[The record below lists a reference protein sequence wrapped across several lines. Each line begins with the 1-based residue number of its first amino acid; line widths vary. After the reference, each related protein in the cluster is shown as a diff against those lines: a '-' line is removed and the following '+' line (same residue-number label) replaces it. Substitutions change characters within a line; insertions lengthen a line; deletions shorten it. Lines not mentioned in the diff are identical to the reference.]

1 MEPTMR
7 AIFHSVFNYDRR
19 PKQAVAFVVQPGTQ
33 NMPRDVVEAAIAA
46 GKATA
51 VDPPGMKRPFKAKK
65 TTTTQAA

>member
-1 MEPTMR
+1 MMR
-7 AIFHSVFNYDRR
+7 ATFHEEFHHDRR
-19 PKQAVAFVVQPGTQ
+19 PKQAIAFVVQPGTQ

-51 VDPPGMKRPFKAKK
+51 VDPPGMKRPIKAKK